1 MADRR
6 QGDRRQGA
14 ENKRVQIPFT
24 SFVFIIAIVVIII
37 VSIVICIITGKTNY
51 KNGYDA
57 GYIDGS
63 GQNFEQFV
71 DNGEDASEVADDE
84 IIN

>member
-14 ENKRVQIPFT
+14 ENKRVQISFT
-24 SFVFIIAIVVIII
+24 SFVYIIIITVVILASII
-37 VSIVICIITGKTNY
+37 ISVIVGKTNY

-71 DNGEDASEVADDE
+71 DNGETTSDQGT
-84 IIN
+84 N